1 MPLSPLASCALPT
14 EHGTFTLQVFGEGT
28 EQVVAVVHQSGET
41 LTEPL
46 VRMHSA
52 CLTGD
57 LLGSLRCDC
66 GPQLSASL
74 RMIGAE
80 SYGILIYL
88 TGHEGR
94 GIGLVDKIRA
104 YAHQE
109 QGLDTV
115 EANQRLGLP
124 VDTRDYTGAV
134 HALRALGVSSVR
146 LATNNPDKVRAL
158 TNAGLGVRRI
168 SLNGFVSTH
177 NRDYLRTK
185 DEVMGHLDSQG
196 LVPHGTTS

>member
-1 MPLSPLASCALPT
+1 MPTTPRASCALPT
-14 EHGTFTLQVFGEGT
+14 EHGTFTLHVFGDDGDQT
-28 EQVVAVVHQSGET
+28 VAAVHRGDENVSA
-41 LTEPL
+41 PL

-74 RMIGAE
+74 RMIGSE
-80 SYGILIYL
+80 GYGILLYL

-94 GIGLVDKIRA
+94 GIGLADKIRA

-115 EANQRLGLP
+115 EANKRLGLP
-124 VDTRDYTGAV
+124 VDARDYSGAV
-134 HALRALGVSSVR
+134 RALLALGVDSVR

-158 TNAGLGVRRI
+158 VEAGIDVHRV

-177 NRDYLRTK
+177 NLDYLRTK
-185 DEVMGHLDSQG
+185 DELMGHLDSRG
-196 LVPHGTTS
+196 IVASGTAP